1 MEQNTIKDKLLSANE
16 KDESMASLNMTEEE
30 EDS

>member
-1 MEQNTIKDKLLSANE
+1 MEQYNIKNKLLTANE
-16 KDESMASLNMTEEE
+16 KDESMASLNITEEE

>member
-1 MEQNTIKDKLLSANE
+1 MEQNTIKDKLFSSNE

>member
-1 MEQNTIKDKLLSANE
+1 MEQNSIKDKLLSASE

>member
-16 KDESMASLNMTEEE
+16 KDESMPSLNMTEEE